1 MSYPMMSMDWL
12 IENSAHRTTIRR
24 DESPTLPKSNMI
36 NKDKKKYK
44 NKENWITS
52 IFIVSLS
59 NDY

>member
-1 MSYPMMSMDWL
+1 MMSMDWL